1 MSRNYKF
8 HNPEGLYFISF
19 AVVFWIDVFV
29 RRIYFDCIVE
39 NLNKCIDNKG
49 MEIYAWCIMPSHI
62 HLVFKSNIQKPDELM
77 RDFKSYTSKQ
87 LIALIE
93 DNMLESRCEWL
104 LNSFKKAASANSN
117 NTKNQFW
124 QQDNHPIELWSPAVI
139 QQKIDYTYNN
149 PVEAGFV
156 EIASEY
162 LYSSARD
169 YCGVKGL
176 VKIVDDIIIALPQAR
191 RLR

>member
-19 AVVFWIDVFV
+19 ATVFWVDVFV

-39 NLNKCIDNKG
+39 NLNRCVDEKG

-62 HLVFKSNIQKPDELM
+62 HLVFRSTIQKPDALI
-77 RDFKSYTSKQ
+77 RDFKSFTSKK

-93 DNMLESRCEWL
+93 ENMQESRREWL
-104 LNSFKKAASANSN
+104 LNSFKKAASVNSN

-124 QQDNHPIELWSPAVI
+124 QQHNNPIELWSPNVI
-139 QQKIDYTYNN
+139 QQKIDYTHDN
-149 PVEAGFV
+149 PVAAGFV
-156 EIASEY
+156 DHDFEY

-169 YCGVKGL
+169 YCGIKGL
-176 VKIVDDIIIALPQAR
+176 VKVIVD
-191 RLR
+191 

>member
-8 HNPEGLYFISF
+8 HNPEGMYFIGF
-19 AVVFWIDVFV
+19 ATVFWVDVFV

-39 NLNKCIDNKG
+39 NLNHCVDNKG
-49 MEIYAWCIMPSHI
+49 MEIYAWCIMPSHL
-62 HLVFKSNIQKPDELM
+62 HLVFRSTIQRPDELI

-87 LIALIE
+87 LIELIE
-93 DNMLESRCEWL
+93 GNTLESRREWL
-104 LNSFKKAASANSN
+104 LNSFKNAAAANSN

-124 QQDNHPIELWSPAVI
+124 QQHNHPIELWSPHVT
-139 QQKIDYTYNN
+139 QQKMDYTHDN

-156 EIASEY
+156 ENDYEY

-169 YCGVKGL
+169 YYGIKGL
-176 VKIVDDIIIALPQAR
+176 VKVITD
-191 RLR
+191 